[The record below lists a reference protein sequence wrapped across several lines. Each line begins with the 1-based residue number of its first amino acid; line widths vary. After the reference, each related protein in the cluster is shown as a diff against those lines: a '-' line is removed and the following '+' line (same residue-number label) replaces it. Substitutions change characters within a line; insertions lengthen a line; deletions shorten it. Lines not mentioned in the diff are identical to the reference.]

1 MKLTNDQKRDYYLEW
16 LNDYLTVETFAEH
29 KEWSIAYANNV
40 ISQGRE
46 IHQQNTLDNIIVESM
61 IN

>member
-1 MKLTNDQKRDYYLEW
+1 MKLTNEQKRDYYLEW

-29 KEWSIAYANNV
+29 KDWSITYAANV
-40 ISQGRE
+40 ISEGRE